1 MGMPAARPK
10 RVEATDP
17 ELIARIRGGDV
28 SAVGVLYDRY
38 GQDVRRVLGRLG
50 VAPADIDDI
59 VQDTFVEL
67 VRCAKNYDGR
77 ANAKPWLIGLAINW
91 VRRRRRSVQVLL
103 KNLAAWGCEPV
114 PATPTPEETTSSADA
129 ASRARRALDAL
140 SEKKRE
146 AFVLVVMEGL
156 SGEQVA
162 TMLDVPVATVWTR
175 LHHARRE
182 LREALQSEEP

>member
-17 ELIARIRGGDV
+17 ELVARIRGGDV

-103 KNLAAWGCEPV
+103 KNLAAWGREPA

-129 ASRARRALDAL
+129 AARARRALDAL